1 MNKKLSEGEIL
12 NLLDELN
19 EYFIDMSAAGNE
31 LEYYLIEYN
40 DKVKNILEKLGIDID
55 NLHRDETDVKEGT
68 LEISPVFGKIQFQT
82 EKQLLCSR
90 NGFEFKID
98 KDLVFDE
105 MLDVLEHFCWK
116 VENGKA
122 YSNQTY
128 SQAREVLN
136 KVKGKGYEPKKLFE
150 RSDE

>member
-1 MNKKLSEGEIL
+1 MG
-12 NLLDELN
+12 
-19 EYFIDMSAAGNE
+19 
-31 LEYYLIEYN
+31 
-40 DKVKNILEKLGIDID
+40 NILPI
-55 NLHRDETDVKEGT
+55 
-68 LEISPVFGKIQFQT
+68 FCFQT